1 MKVNNKNKTLKT
13 LENLPF
19 EILLKILKYTDV
31 VTISKFN
38 CLNQY
43 FHILIDQNL
52 WLLIDNLNSHTNSI
66 LIPNT
71 IFTYNK
77 YRYLIDWSDII
88 MYNQEN
94 GLKIPE
100 NVISWIEDPIDL
112 QIICSYQHFSEN
124 LIRQLYNKISWS
136 LLLAK
141 QDVPLDLINYI
152 ITNQSDTFRLSVTD
166 WYNICNFQKIDCEF
180 VDKNLENVEWY
191 PLSCNKNLVCYDF
204 IYKYGNDIIW
214 QEFTKHGI
222 HENIL
227 VYFIHKFDFI
237 CWNNISRFTQLSES
251 FIETYLQYLDKPTI
265 LRYQSI
271 PEKMLIE
278 MVESFSD
285 FDQEFYFPTIA
296 IYQNLS
302 RNFIIK
308 YKSKLP
314 LRSIIRNKYIRKSLI
329 HEIYWQDI
337 PYYKEKRI

>member
-1 MKVNNKNKTLKT
+1 MKEKTPT

-19 EILLKILKYTDV
+19 EILLKILKYTNV

-38 CLNQY
+38 YLNQY
-43 FHILIDQNL
+43 FHILIDRNI
-52 WLLIDNLNSHTNSI
+52 WLLIDNLDCYTNSI

-88 MYNQEN
+88 LYNQDH
-94 GLKIPE
+94 GFIIPE
-100 NVISWIEDPIDL
+100 HVISWIQDKVDL
-112 QIICSYQHFSEN
+112 EIICSYQIFSES

-141 QDVPLDLINYI
+141 QNVPLDIINYMV
-152 ITNQSDTFRLSVTD
+152 TNQSDTYRLSVTD
-166 WYNICNFQKIDCEF
+166 WYNICNFQKIDCQF
-180 VDKNLENVEWY
+180 VDNNLENVEWY

-204 IYKYGNDIIW
+204 IYKYGNDIFW

-227 VYFIHKFDFI
+227 VYFIDKFDFI

-265 LRYQSI
+265 LRYQTI

-278 MVESFSD
+278 MVESFND
-285 FDQEFYFPTIA
+285 FDKDFYFPTIA
-296 IYQNLS
+296 TYQKLS
-302 RNFIIK
+302 FNFIKK
-308 YKSKLP
+308 YQSYLS
-314 LRSIIRNKYIRKSLI
+314 LRAIIRNKFIRKSII
-329 HEIYWQDI
+329 HELYS
-337 PYYKEKRI
+337 KEFLS